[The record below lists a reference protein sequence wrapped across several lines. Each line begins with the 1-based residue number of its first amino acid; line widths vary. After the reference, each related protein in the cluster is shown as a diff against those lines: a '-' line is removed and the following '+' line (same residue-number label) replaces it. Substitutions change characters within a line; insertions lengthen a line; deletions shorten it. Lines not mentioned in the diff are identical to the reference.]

1 MQVITGL
8 YSRQWNARNQSS
20 KFHIIFLYFFSL
32 FTFCHQVFSCNTYVN
47 LILLHIA
54 SPIQELIMEGDNEL
68 VLNIYDTLER
78 NLRNNLLPLSMIAVN
93 HCSKSGTTRSV
104 ILQISRAILCI
115 RYHRACSKTGK
126 YFLPNPVPSAC
137 YTHRRVQQALLVH
150 THGIGMLLGV

>member
-1 MQVITGL
+1 MLVISPQNSTSFFIL
-8 YSRQWNARNQSS
+8 
-20 KFHIIFLYFFSL
+20 FFSL

-54 SPIQELIMEGDNEL
+54 SHIQELIMEGDNEL